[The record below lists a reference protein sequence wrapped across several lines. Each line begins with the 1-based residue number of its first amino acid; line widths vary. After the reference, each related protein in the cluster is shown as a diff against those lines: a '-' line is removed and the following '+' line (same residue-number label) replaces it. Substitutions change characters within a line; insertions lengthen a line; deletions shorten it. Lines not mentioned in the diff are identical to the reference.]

1 MFQTGRFPIL
11 PFLEGK
17 SVHMRFGRLLLPGQR
32 RLEGTFFF
40 APRFGQLE
48 QLTTGMLDSG
58 QVLDKPLIRSRAFQ
72 GFEHARKG
80 GLGFGTLGGQVPAGC
95 LRGCKSGFLVGEF
108 PLEGGQGRFFFGKFD
123 IVFPYGTDRLQALFA
138 FPLGVFQRCSG

>member
-1 MFQTGRFPIL
+1 MCAGRFPL
-11 PFLEGK
+11 PDQG
-17 SVHMRFGRLLLPGQR
+17 RFN
-32 RLEGTFFF
+32 GTFFF
-40 APRFGQLE
+40 APRFGQLA
-48 QLTTGMLDSG
+48 QLSAGVLYGG

-95 LRGCKSGFLVGEF
+95 LRGCKSGFPVGEF

-138 FPLGVFQRCSG
+138 FPLGVFQRRSG